1 MKISSNIIILGA
13 KPIKGMR
20 SVGAISNVPIC
31 GKRSILDL
39 QIQNLKKKFT
49 CDDIIYVGGYT
60 GDSILEFNH
69 KHPISYI
76 NNPKYDT
83 KNNAHSLRL
92 TLPHLYKHDCTL
104 ILFSKIL
111 FNYHI
116 FDKLNRQR
124 TSTIFIDNSTK
135 NLYKIGCN
143 INADSG
149 TINNLFYGLDD
160 RLCGIYFLR
169 GKEHELLLK
178 MLNDQHNIDNFFIF
192 EIINAIIESGGSF
205 YPSLVEHKL
214 VNQIDSNNALKKTVK
229 YYAKN
234 FSS

>member
-1 MKISSNIIILGA
+1 MKISSNIIIIGA

-31 GKRSILDL
+31 GKRSVLDL
-39 QIQNLKKKFT
+39 QLQNLNKKFT
-49 CDDIIYVGGYT
+49 CDNIVYVSGYM
-60 GDSILEFNH
+60 GDSIQEVNR
-69 KHPISYI
+69 KHSISYI
-76 NNPKYDT
+76 NNTNYDT

-116 FDKLNRQR
+116 FDNLNRKQ
-124 TSTIFIDNSTK
+124 TSAIFIDNNPK

-143 INADSG
+143 INTKSG
-149 TINNLFYGLDD
+149 TINNLFYGLNN

-178 MLNDQHNIDNFFIF
+178 MLEDQHNIDNFFIF

-205 YPSLVEHKL
+205 CPSLVEHKL
-214 VNQIDSNNALKKTVK
+214 VNQIDSNHALKKTVK